1 MKVYF
6 ISLGCPKNL
15 TDTEVLMGQFVNQG
29 DQITTNPKQAD
40 IIVINTCAFIKSA
53 RDEAYAVIK
62 EMKQYKKKIYLAG
75 CLPKWVEGNNG
86 KSTVENREQ
95 IVGIDGYIDSIG
107 VFDCNEPRIK
117 ATPPW
122 YAYVKISEGCNN
134 CCSYCLIPSIRGK
147 LKTRPVN
154 DVVYEVKQLAK
165 RGVKEVIFIAQ
176 DTTAHPKLV
185 EILRKSAKIKGIR
198 WLRIMYSHPKHINDK
213 LLDLMAKER
222 KIVKYLDL
230 PIQHYCDKILCRMN
244 RPERTGQ
251 GLENLILKI
260 RRKIPKIAIRTSVI
274 VGFPGET
281 KTDFRKLYDF
291 LNRVKL
297 DHVGVF
303 TYFKE
308 KGTLAAKLSQQVPEK
323 TKKQRL
329 VALMQ
334 LCRRISKEK
343 NKSMTGKILE
353 AIIEGKD
360 RARSYRDA
368 PEIDSKVFINGQKHL
383 SPGEIVKIRIT
394 KGGNYDLYG
403 DIL

>member
-1 MKVYF
+1 MKIYF

-15 TDTEVLMGQFVNQG
+15 TDTEVLMGQFVSQG

-53 RDEAYAVIK
+53 RDEAKAVIK
-62 EMKQYKKKIYLAG
+62 EMKKYKKKIYLAG
-75 CLPKWVEGNNG
+75 CLPKFGIRNSALGIEG
-86 KSTVENREQ
+86 T
-95 IVGIDGYIDSIG
+95 IDSLG
-107 VFDCNEPRIK
+107 VFNCNEPRIK

-122 YAYVKISEGCNN
+122 YAYVKIAEGCNN
-134 CCSYCLIPSIRGK
+134 RCSYCLIPKLRGR

-154 DVVYEVKQLAK
+154 DVACEVRQLAK
-165 RGVKEVIFIAQ
+165 RGVKEIIFVAQ

-185 EILRKSAKIKGIR
+185 EILRKSAKVKGIK
-198 WLRIMYSHPKHINDK
+198 WLRIMYSQPKHISDK
-213 LLDLMAKER
+213 LLNLMAKER

-230 PIQHYCDKILCRMN
+230 PIQHYCDKILHRMN
-244 RPERTGQ
+244 RPEISGQ
-251 GLENLILKI
+251 ALENLILKI

-281 KTDFRKLYDF
+281 SADFRELCGF
-291 LNRVKL
+291 LNKVKL

-308 KGTLAAKLSQQVPEK
+308 KGTLAAKLSHQVPEK

-329 VALMQ
+329 VALMR

-360 RARSYRDA
+360 RARTYRDA
-368 PEIDSKVFINGQKHL
+368 PQIDAKVFINGRKFL
-383 SPGEIVKIRIT
+383 SPGEIVKVRVT
-394 KGGNYDLYG
+394 KAGIYDLYG
-403 DIL
+403 DII